1 MSRISDTRFRT
12 REAAARLR
20 ATGRRTDELTVD
32 LIYAEIRQ
40 GSRTTI
46 NDELKLWKDEQAK
59 VDALSEALPPAVA
72 NAMMA
77 AWAVAVEH
85 GEKVFEARRQ
95 ESESELSVALEREQE
110 AERSSSAL
118 RNQNIELAEE
128 LNRRTTKLE
137 SLRHEL
143 LAERE
148 ARVAG
153 ETRIASS
160 ELQLQT
166 IQAENEKEIAS
177 IRSEYEN
184 QSEKLESRLSSQ
196 EQLYRTHLEQITR
209 GFEAAQSQMVHQ
221 IAEMR
226 DNQKEVESRLAA
238 ANQKNEDFLRSLRDI
253 EVKFAQ
259 ESQLK
264 QIALKDL
271 DTITAEIAKLRSERD
286 SLIQQLASVAGRL
299 EAQVGHTEYL
309 ERRVA
314 LAEARLRVA
323 RKQPKTF
330 RKQDRKPPPKPV
342 SS

>member
-85 GEKVFEARRQ
+85 GEKAFEARRQ
-95 ESESELSVALEREQE
+95 ESESQLSVALEREQE

-118 RNQNIELAEE
+118 RNHNIELAEE
-128 LNRRTTKLE
+128 LHLRTIELE
-137 SLRHEL
+137 SLRREL
-143 LAERE
+143 LTERE

-153 ETRIASS
+153 ETRIASL

-166 IQAENEKEIAS
+166 IQAEKEKAIAS
-177 IRSEYEN
+177 IRSEYDN

-209 GFEAAQSQMVHQ
+209 GFEVAQSQMVHQ
-221 IAEMR
+221 VAEAR

-238 ANQKNEDFLRSLRDI
+238 ANQKNEEFLRSLRDI
-253 EVKFAQ
+253 EVKLAQ

-264 QIALKDL
+264 KTALSDL
-271 DTITAEIAKLRSERD
+271 SSSAVEIAKLQSERD
-286 SLIQQLASVAGRL
+286 SLVGQFAHACGKL
-299 EAQVGHTEYL
+299 EAQLKQIESL
-309 ERRVA
+309 EHRATVAEDFQRRA
-314 LAEARLRVA
+314 L
-323 RKQPKTF
+323 KQPNRQRR
-330 RKQDRKPPPKPV
+330 RKRGV
-342 SS
+342 AE